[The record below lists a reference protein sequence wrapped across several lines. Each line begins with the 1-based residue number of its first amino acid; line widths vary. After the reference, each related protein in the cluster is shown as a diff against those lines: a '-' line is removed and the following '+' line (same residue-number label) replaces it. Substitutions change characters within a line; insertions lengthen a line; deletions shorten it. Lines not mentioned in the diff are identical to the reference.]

1 MAIQRWDPMRGLL
14 ELQERMNGLFEDV
27 LSRSADDVEGDAAQ
41 ATAWRPPVDLFEE
54 TERYVLRADLPGISA
69 TDLEIQIE
77 NGRLVLRGERK
88 MDGNISKD
96 SYLRVER
103 PYGRFVVQIALPP
116 SVDQQSIRA
125 LHRNGVVEVLL
136 PKKFFNDTATT
147 EIYTH

>member
-27 LSRSADDVEGDAAQ
+27 LSRSAGGADDETAQ
-41 ATAWRPPVDLFEE
+41 AAGWRPPVDLFEE
-54 TERYVLRADLPGISA
+54 TDRYVLRADLPGISA
-69 TDLEIQIE
+69 GDLEIQVE

-88 MDGNISKD
+88 MDGNISKE

-103 PYGRFVVQIALPP
+103 PYGRFAVQIALPP

-125 LHRNGVVEVLL
+125 LHRNGVVEILL
-136 PKKFFNDTATT
+136 PKKT
-147 EIYTH
+147 EQPPSRIEISTH

>member
-136 PKKFFNDTATT
+136 PKKT
-147 EIYTH
+147 EQPPSRIEISTH